1 MSCSHQLCSIRDNI
15 LKNGVKMDLK
25 DSVIIVGGGIAG
37 LTCALYLQKENIPFV
52 ILEGSDA
59 VGGRVRTDMVNGF
72 LLDRGFQIFLTAYPE
87 AKEILD
93 YDGLQLQSFYPG
105 AMIWANGSMHKVAD
119 PFRRPFDAVGSIFNP
134 IGTLG
139 DKMKMAGLQESILN
153 SNKSSVATISD
164 TLRDETTT
172 LSRLAQIGFSSNMTD
187 RFFRPFFSG
196 IYLEPELQTSSL
208 MFDFVFKMLAQ
219 GDNTLPSRGMQS
231 IPTQMASQLPSEKIC
246 LLHKVAMVDGNSVK
260 LSTGETFTGKAV
272 VIATEEPMCNHLLGK
287 DIKVNFRSQTCLYFS
302 AVKPPF
308 EDPILVLDGE
318 SSGPV
323 NNFVVPS
330 NVSSTYAPPG
340 KALMNAVVTGDSS
353 LSDDELEQSVRQQMR
368 SWFGP
373 QVSEWNLLRT
383 YRIKYSLPDQ
393 TPAARAKVDR
403 SYQIDDKTFFC
414 GDYVETGS
422 INGAM
427 KSGRKMA
434 ELLKQTKLV
443 S

>member
-1 MSCSHQLCSIRDNI
+1 MLCSHQHIRI
-15 LKNGVKMDLK
+15 TASFLICGLKMDLK
-25 DSVIIVGGGIAG
+25 DSVIVVGGGLAG
-37 LTCALYLQKENIPFV
+37 LTCALYLQKEKIPF
-52 ILEGSDA
+52 ILLEGSDA

-119 PFRRPFDAVGSIFNP
+119 PYRRPFDAAGSIFNP
-134 IGTLG
+134 IGSLG
-139 DKMKMAGLQESILN
+139 DKLKMAGLQESILN
-153 SNKSSVATISD
+153 SQKSSVATVSD
-164 TLRDETTT
+164 TAHEETTT
-172 LSRLAQIGFSSNMTD
+172 LSRLAQIGFSSNMTEK
-187 RFFRPFFSG
+187 FFRPFFSG
-196 IYLEPELQTSSL
+196 IYLESELQTSSL

-219 GDNTLPSRGMQS
+219 GDNSLPSRGMQS
-231 IPTQMASQLPSEKIC
+231 IPTQIASQLPSEKIC
-246 LLHKVAMVDGNSVK
+246 LLHKVAMVEGNSVK

-272 VIATEEPMCNHLLGK
+272 VIATEEPMCNRLLGK
-287 DIKVNFRSQTCLYFS
+287 EIKVNFRSQTCLYFS
-302 AVKPPF
+302 ANKAPF
-308 EDPILVLDGE
+308 DDPILVLDGE
-318 SSGPV
+318 GKGPV

-330 NVSSTYAPPG
+330 NVASTYAPPG
-340 KALMNAVVTGDSS
+340 KALINAVVTGDSNS
-353 LSDDELEQSVRQQMR
+353 SDVLLEQSVRKQML
-368 SWFGP
+368 SWFGS
-373 QVSEWNLLRT
+373 QVNDWNLLRI

-403 SYQIDDKTFFC
+403 SYQIDDNTFFC

-434 ELLKQTKLV
+434 ELIASKIH
-443 S
+443 